1 MATEKRAVLVRFYPE
16 VHKKLQSIAKKDKRT
31 VTNLVEYLIETSLSK
46 IEPENKKASDAFSYS
61 KSAPFGNSGNE
72 IQSNL

>member
-31 VTNLVEYLIETSLSK
+31 ITNLVEYLVETSLSDF
-46 IEPENKKASDAFSYS
+46 ESEDKKASDMFNY
-61 KSAPFGNSGNE
+61 KSPSF
-72 IQSNL
+72 Q